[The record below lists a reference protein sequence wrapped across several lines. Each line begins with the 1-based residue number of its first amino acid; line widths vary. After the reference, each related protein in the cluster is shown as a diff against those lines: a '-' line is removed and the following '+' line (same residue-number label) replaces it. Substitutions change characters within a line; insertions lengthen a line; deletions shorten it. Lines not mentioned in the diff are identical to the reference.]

1 MSGGRKLVGVA
12 ALLGT
17 VLLWGSSFPGI
28 KVVVDTVDPMT
39 YVWLRSL
46 IAALVLAP
54 YVVLGVR
61 RGRDLGDSVRGGL
74 ATGIAFALGLWLQG
88 WGTRYTTASNSAF
101 ITGLN
106 VVFVH
111 IYVAVARRRY
121 SWRLASSLALS
132 IAGLYLL
139 TSPEGGLGLG
149 DALVLL
155 GAIMWA
161 AQIILID
168 KYRPGDPIAFTYAE
182 LVPSTL
188 FLAPAL
194 LLYGVPRITAGVL
207 LVITYLAVACADAA
221 FILQAYGQ
229 RYVGPATTA
238 MIFLLEPVFATIFS
252 VILLHEEVTII
263 QIMGMAMILSALYLS
278 MKENTGKA

>member
-1 MSGGRKLVGVA
+1 MGRGKRFIGVA

-28 KVVVDTVDPMT
+28 KVVVDIVDPMT

-54 YVVLGVR
+54 YVVLGIR

-74 ATGIAFALGLWLQG
+74 VTGIAFALGLWLQG

-111 IYVAVARRRY
+111 IYVALVGRRY

-132 IAGLYLL
+132 IVGLYLL
-139 TSPEGGLGLG
+139 TSPGGGFGLG
-149 DALVLL
+149 DTLILL
-155 GAIMWA
+155 GALMWA

-168 KYRPGDPIAFTYAE
+168 KYRPKDPIAFTYAE
-182 LVPSTL
+182 LVPSTF
-188 FLAPAL
+188 FLAPSL
-194 LLYGVPRITAGVL
+194 LVYGEPRITAGVL
-207 LVITYLAVACADAA
+207 LVIIYLAVACADGA

-229 RYVGPATTA
+229 RYVDPATTA

-252 VILLHEEVTII
+252 VIILHEEITHLQLV
-263 QIMGMAMILSALYLS
+263 GMALILSALYLS
-278 MKENTGKA
+278 VRESMGTA

>member
-1 MSGGRKLVGVA
+1 MSRDKRLLGIA

-46 IAALVLAP
+46 IAATVLAP

-61 RGRDLGDSVRGGL
+61 RSWDLGESVRGGL

-111 IYVAVARRRY
+111 IYVAVAGRRY
-121 SWRLASSLALS
+121 GWRLASSLALS

-139 TSPEGGLGLG
+139 TSPGGGFGLG
-149 DALVLL
+149 DTLVLL

-168 KYRPGDPIAFTYAE
+168 KYRPRDPIAFTYAE

-188 FLAPAL
+188 FLVPAL
-194 LLYGVPRITAGVL
+194 LIYGPPRITPGVM
-207 LVITYLAVACADAA
+207 LVIAYLAVACADGA

-229 RYVGPATTA
+229 RYVDPAATA
-238 MIFLLEPVFATIFS
+238 MIFLLEPVFATVFS
-252 VILLHEEVTII
+252 VILLHEHVTFPQII
-263 QIMGMAMILSALYLS
+263 GMAMILSALYIS
-278 MKENTGKA
+278 VRENTGTA